1 MKLIIFIILPFVRS
15 FKLFNNNNLNRI
27 YDKKLNEL
35 NNNINNELILSNNN
49 DDMFLLKGIISI
61 SAIECLYFN
70 HFMNILYPKF
80 MIYFN

>member
-1 MKLIIFIILPFVRS
+1 MIINNNNMKLIIFIILPFVRS

-49 DDMFLLKGIISI
+49 
-61 SAIECLYFN
+61 
-70 HFMNILYPKF
+70 
-80 MIYFN
+80 